1 MIACIHRR
9 LALHPG
15 INFSRLEVGGDLGGC
30 LFASGSV
37 FVLVAGLPLVRWFFL
52 GAVAAAVPVAY
63 LLVAW
68 RRHHPGPPGLWGPI
82 DLDLRKGHPNLR
94 A

>member
-30 LFASGSV
+30 LFAAGSV

-52 GAVAAAVPVAY
+52 GAVAAAVPAAC
-63 LLVAW
+63 LLAAW
-68 RRHHPGPPGLWGPI
+68 RRRHHGPPRLWAPI
-82 DLDLRKGHPNLR
+82 DLNLGISHPNR
-94 A
+94 PS